1 MTFIVNSSK
10 HKYLAADRYVYS
22 SNDDNPFPVSS
33 TQLLYEKKIKISED
47 GHFAY
52 VCDLGQRDDLA
63 TIIMGVIYRHETNQ
77 MVESDKELHKITNYK
92 SNGRKEIYFMTR
104 RFNYYVVI
112 KNDAVCI
119 NQFIDRTMVNILGIM
134 PILDIFDFTP
144 KEMFDIAFEANV
156 TLMTREFDIVYAKD
170 LKLITKKRKA

>member
-1 MTFIVNSSK
+1 MTFIVSSSK

-22 SNDDNPFPVSS
+22 SNDDNPFPVSANEM
-33 TQLLYEKKIKISED
+33 LYENKIKTTDD

-63 TIIMGVIYRHETNQ
+63 VIITGAIYRYETNQ

-92 SNGRKEIYFMTR
+92 GNGRKEIYVMTR

-112 KNDAVCI
+112 KKDSVCI
-119 NQFIDRTMVNILGIM
+119 NQFVNRTMVNIVGIM

-144 KEMFDIAFEANV
+144 KEMFDIAFEAN
-156 TLMTREFDIVYAKD
+156 TSLMTREFDIVYAKD